1 MSKVLKWILYILL
14 GFVALSIVAGV
25 VFMVFGG
32 FRYGMMGPGIRMWG
46 PGIRMM
52 EPRSFFF
59 HGGPS
64 IFGGLLC
71 LGVLLLVIVGVVALV
86 NALTHRN
93 PPSQIAPPA
102 QVVTEPAQPAISAEE
117 VSASSHTCA
126 NCGKPAQAD
135 WKTCPY
141 CGNPLVE

>member
-1 MSKVLKWILYILL
+1 MSKVLKWIFYILL

-32 FRYGMMGPGIRMWG
+32 FRYGMMGTGVRMWG

-52 EPRSFFF
+52 EPRGFYF
-59 HGGPS
+59 HEGPLL
-64 IFGGLLC
+64 FGGLLC
-71 LGVLLLVIVGVVALV
+71 LGVLLLVIVGIVALV
-86 NALTHRN
+86 NALANRN
-93 PPSQIAPPA
+93 KPSQITPPA
-102 QVVTEPAQPAISAEE
+102 QVVTPSGQGVALSEE
-117 VSASSHTCA
+117 GTAPSHTCS
-126 NCGKPAQAD
+126 NCGKPTQSD

>member
-1 MSKVLKWILYILL
+1 MSKVLKWILFILL
-14 GFVALSIVAGV
+14 GLVVISVVAGI

-32 FRYGMMGPGIRMWG
+32 LRYGMMGPGIQAYG

-52 EPRSFFF
+52 EPGRYYY
-59 HGGPS
+59 HGGLP

-71 LGVLLLVIVGVVALV
+71 LGVLLLVIVGIVALV
-86 NALTHRN
+86 NALVHRN
-93 PPSQIAPPA
+93 KPSQIAPPEQA
-102 QVVTEPAQPAISAEE
+102 VTEPAQTAISYEE
-117 VSASSHTCA
+117 VTVPSQTCG
-126 NCGKPAQAD
+126 NCGKPTQAD

>member
-1 MSKVLKWILYILL
+1 MSKVLKWILFILL
-14 GFVALSIVAGV
+14 GLVVLSIVAGV

-32 FRYGMMGPGIRMWG
+32 LRYGMMGPGIRSFG

-52 EPRSFFF
+52 EPGRNYF
-59 HGGPS
+59 HEGRS

-71 LGVLLLVIVGVVALV
+71 LGVLLLVVVGIMALV
-86 NALTHRN
+86 SALTHRN
-93 PPSQIAPPA
+93 KPSQITPPA
-102 QVVTEPAQPAISAEE
+102 QVVTEPAQAAISSEE
-117 VSASSHTCA
+117 VNAPSQTCA
-126 NCGKPAQAD
+126 NCGKPTQAD